1 MNKKILISLG
11 VIVVG
16 VAVIAT
22 IIVSSKKEVISEVSA
37 CSEVCSKANN
47 YCPSLINKN
56 ICESKCSGLSE
67 ETKKHLIN
75 SSSCQELT
83 EKPELIADLII
94 PEVNTPENINSS
106 SDCEL
111 ACSNYNIKC
120 LSLVPGASQS
130 LYNEGLMSCI
140 NECRKWDTEKTGCIM
155 SAIDCPAMTDICG
168 L

>member
-11 VIVVG
+11 VIVTG
-16 VAVIAT
+16 IAIITT
-22 IIVSSKKEVISEVSA
+22 IIVSSKKEVLLEVST
-37 CSEVCSKANN
+37 CSEVCSNANN
-47 YCPSLINKN
+47 YCPTLINKDT
-56 ICESKCSGLSE
+56 CESKCSGLSE
-67 ETKKHLIN
+67 ETKEHLNN

-94 PEVNTPENINSS
+94 PEVNVPENIDPSN
-106 SDCEL
+106 DCEL
-111 ACSNYNIKC
+111 ACSNYTVKC

-140 NECRKWDTEKTGCIM
+140 NECKKWDNEKIGCII
-155 SAIDCPAMTDICG
+155 SAIDCPAMTEVCG